1 MSIVINNLGL
11 NIRGTTIFEGVSAIF
26 RAGTISGIIGRNGA
40 GKTMLF
46 KCICGFVRP
55 STGEVLFN
63 NIDFQKQGKFPKSV
77 GFIIETPG
85 FLPDCSAFENL
96 MRLACINNSASPEQ
110 IKKCIT
116 LVGLDYL
123 DKKKVGK
130 YSLGM
135 KQRLGIAQA
144 IMDNPNYLILDE
156 PFNGLD
162 KDGVE
167 DIRKLLIEY
176 KRQGKTILL
185 SSHNPLDIN
194 LLCDSVCE
202 MDKGR
207 MVSK

>member
-1 MSIVINNLGL
+1 MIV
-11 NIRGTTIFEGVSAIF
+11 
-26 RAGTISGIIGRNGA
+26 
-40 GKTMLF
+40 
-46 KCICGFVRP
+46 
-55 STGEVLFN
+55 
-63 NIDFQKQGKFPKSV
+63 
-77 GFIIETPG
+77 
-85 FLPDCSAFENL
+85 
-96 MRLACINNSASPEQ
+96 
-110 IKKCIT
+110 
-116 LVGLDYL
+116 
-123 DKKKVGK
+123 
-130 YSLGM
+130 
-135 KQRLGIAQA
+135 IAQA